1 VIDGYRITTDKN
13 EMDINIIHSYISK
26 SYWANGIPIDVLKK
40 AIENS
45 LCFAVLTTN
54 GELVGF
60 SRMITDY
67 ATYAYLADVFV
78 SEAHRGKG
86 LSKELL
92 TTITEHPL
100 LQGLRRVTLATRD
113 AHDLYKKFG
122 FTELA
127 SPEIFMERWVPNIY
141 KNA

>member
-1 VIDGYRITTDKN
+1 MIEGYRLTTDKS
-13 EMDINIIHSYISK
+13 EMDINVIHSHISK

-45 LCFAVLTTN
+45 LCFAVLTEN
-54 GELVGF
+54 EELVGF

-67 ATYAYLADVFV
+67 ATYAYLADVFI

-92 TTITEHPL
+92 TEITAHPQ
-100 LQGLRRVTLATRD
+100 LQGLRRVTLATKD
-113 AHDLYKKFG
+113 AHGLYKKFG
-122 FTELA
+122 FTALA
-127 SPEIFMERWVPNIY
+127 SPEIFMERWEPNIY